1 MQHKFLNFMNE
12 TPLFTGCGTAMVTP
26 FKNGEVDFDAFSTLV
41 RRQLDAG
48 IHFLV
53 PLATTGEAPCLEND
67 EKLQLLVRCREI
79 TDKHEHEGG
88 KHTPLLVGAGTN
100 SLKQTIRNIEFFSPH
115 GADAFLVVVPYY
127 NKPTQKGQYEY
138 FKAVAESTDKPVIIY
153 NVPGRTGANMEA
165 ATCIR
170 LAEDVPNI
178 VGIKEASG
186 RFSQIADI
194 LASVPESFS
203 VLSGD
208 DDLTMSIMTAGASGV
223 ISVAS
228 NVVPELMVD
237 FVEALGAPKICGGK
251 AECEMD
257 ICRSS
262 ELFYRLRPL
271 FSACF
276 VESNPIPVK
285 AALAEMSL
293 IHNELR
299 LPLMPCDSKTAELMR
314 NVLKDLGCIK

>member
-1 MQHKFLNFMNE
+1 
-12 TPLFTGCGTAMVTP
+12 VTP
-26 FKNGEVDFDAFSTLV
+26 FKNGEVDFDAFSELV

-53 PLATTGEAPCLEND
+53 PLATTGETPCLEND

-79 TDKHEHEGG
+79 VDDYVLRTGRRV
-88 KHTPLLVGAGTN
+88 PIVAGAGTN
-100 SLKQTIRNIEFFSPH
+100 SLRQTVRNMEFFSPH

-138 FKAVAESTDKPVIIY
+138 FKAVAGSTDKPVIIY

-165 ATCIR
+165 ETCIR
-170 LAEDVPNI
+170 LAHDVPNI

-194 LASVPESFS
+194 LAGVPKSFS

-208 DDLTMSIMTAGASGV
+208 DDITMPMMNAGATGV

-228 NVVPELMVD
+228 NVVPELMVE
-237 FVEALGAPKICGGK
+237 FVEALGAPEVCGEGFISAPDMMK
-251 AECEMD
+251 
-257 ICRSS
+257 SS
-262 ELFYRLRPL
+262 ELFYRLRPF

-285 AALAEMSL
+285 AALSL
-293 IHNELR
+293 LGLIQNELR
-299 LPLMPCDSKTAELMR
+299 LPLVPCCGNTERLMKE
-314 NVLKDLGCIK
+314 VLENLGYLK

>member
-1 MQHKFLNFMNE
+1 MNMKDK
-12 TPLFTGCGTAMVTP
+12 PIFTGCGTAMVTP
-26 FKNGEVDFDAFSTLV
+26 FRNGEVDFDAFSELV
-41 RRQLDAG
+41 RRQLEAG
-48 IHFLV
+48 MHFLV
-53 PLATTGEAPCLEND
+53 PLATTGETPCLEND

-79 TDKHEHEGG
+79 VDDYELRTGRRV
-88 KHTPLLVGAGTN
+88 PIVAGAGTN
-100 SLKQTIRNIEFFSPH
+100 SLRQTVRNMEFFSPH

-138 FKAVAESTDKPVIIY
+138 FKAVAEATDKPVIIY

-165 ATCIR
+165 STCIR
-170 LAEDVPNI
+170 LAQDVPNI

-194 LASVPESFS
+194 IAGVPKSFS

-208 DDLTMSIMTAGASGV
+208 DDITMSMMNAGAAGV

-228 NVVPELMVD
+228 NAIPELMVE
-237 FVEALGAPKICGGK
+237 FVEALGAPKVCGEDFVS
-251 AECEMD
+251 APDMA
-257 ICRSS
+257 RSA
-262 ELFYRLRPL
+262 ELFYRLRPF

-285 AALAEMSL
+285 AALALMGL
-293 IHNELR
+293 IQNELR
-299 LPLMPCDSKTAELMR
+299 LPLVSCCEKTESLMK
-314 NVLKDLGCIK
+314 NILGNLGYLK

>member
-1 MQHKFLNFMNE
+1 MNMNDK
-12 TPLFTGCGTAMVTP
+12 PMFTGCGTAMVTP
-26 FKNGEVDFDAFSTLV
+26 FKNGEVDFDAFSKLV
-41 RRQLDAG
+41 RRQLEAG
-48 IHFLV
+48 MHFLV
-53 PLATTGEAPCLEND
+53 PLATTGETPCLEND

-79 TDKHEHEGG
+79 VDDYEQRTGRRV
-88 KHTPLLVGAGTN
+88 PVVVGAGTN
-100 SLKQTIRNIEFFSPH
+100 SLRQTVRNMDFFSPH

-138 FKAVAESTDKPVIIY
+138 FKAVAEATDKPVIIY

-165 ATCIR
+165 STCNR
-170 LAEDVPNI
+170 LAQDVPNI

-186 RFSQIADI
+186 KFSQIADI
-194 LASVPESFS
+194 IAGVPKSFS

-208 DDLTMSIMTAGASGV
+208 DDITMSMMNAGASGV

-228 NVVPELMVD
+228 NAIPELMVE
-237 FVEALGAPKICGGK
+237 FVEALGAPEVCG
-251 AECEMD
+251 ADFVSAPDMA
-257 ICRSS
+257 RSA
-262 ELFYRLRPL
+262 ELFYRLRPF

-285 AALAEMSL
+285 AALALMGL

-299 LPLMPCDSKTAELMR
+299 LPLVPCSENTEQLMR
-314 NVLKDLGCIK
+314 EVLGKLGYLK